1 MSSTGLDIH
10 KAGLVDQF
18 TASKM
23 WGALN
28 KLHQKGGGD
37 AKSPVVEGRF
47 PKVKV
52 EQLQSMD

>member
-1 MSSTGLDIH
+1 MISYTVLVDFG

-28 KLHQKGGGD
+28 KLHQKGGGGGLRNRLWWRED
-37 AKSPVVEGRF
+37 FRK
-47 PKVKV
+47 
-52 EQLQSMD
+52 